1 LRAWFQ
7 AGVATSLVFSC
18 CAHELAVD
26 GDNSTRGVRGGG
38 KHLNPAQE
46 ATFTLCQNNTAE

>member
-1 LRAWFQ
+1 LSAWFQ
-7 AGVATSLVFSC
+7 ADVAAPLAFSC
-18 CAHELAVD
+18 RAHGLAVD

-46 ATFTLCQNNTAE
+46 ATFTLCQNDTVE